1 MQIEKESAF
10 FDEYIR
16 EEGEYDVFDEGA
28 YKRLIGLIKKRLNP
42 LPGKKWLDMG
52 CGTGAFTTR
61 LSKFGGLI
69 LGVDVSEESIKV
81 ARIKNQDVSFY
92 CEDIRNTSFES
103 GSFDFVIFSGV
114 LHHLSEYEIIHTA
127 LTEAFRLLK
136 PGGYIFSYD
145 PNAWSPAMFLY
156 RDPRSPFYSSKDKT
170 ENEILMNRKKLSSE
184 LRSVGFK
191 NILIEGISGITYK
204 KVPGKAVVL
213 IPLYNFFDR
222 ILQYSP
228 FEHLLGTFLIASAIK
243 P

>member
-1 MQIEKESAF
+1 MEIEKESVF
-10 FDEYIR
+10 FDQYIR
-16 EEGEYDVFDEGA
+16 EEGEYDVFDKGA
-28 YKRLIGLIKKRLNP
+28 YKRLLGVIKKRLKP

-52 CGTGAFTTR
+52 CGTGAFTSKLT
-61 LSKFGGLI
+61 KFGGSI
-69 LGVDVSEESIKV
+69 SGIDISEESISV
-81 ARIKNQDVSFY
+81 ARQKNNDVSFY

-127 LTEAFRLLK
+127 LAEAFRLLK
-136 PGGYIFSYD
+136 PGGYVFSYD

-156 RDPRSPFYSSKDKT
+156 RDPRSPLYSSKDKT
-170 ENEILMNRKKLSSE
+170 ENEILMNREKLFIE

-213 IPLYNFFDR
+213 LPLYNFFDK

-228 FEHLLGTFLIASAIK
+228 FENVLGTFLIASAIK